1 LTVCVNGIE
10 QPPFEF
16 RPNGA
21 SLVERD
27 QRLYLEEAGYE
38 VYTVRP
44 SYPEVPISEGD
55 FHLPSIKLP
64 NAENY
69 RIAKPFDPWTQ
80 RGLDAWIRQ
89 LQPEMMY
96 LHGPYQVAAKL
107 AVIAKKYGIPYA
119 LHVHTHISGYVES
132 RVPEYLWPI
141 AKRFALNRARRLADR
156 ASVTI
161 FPSATYEAIFKAETW
176 FNGPSLVFPS
186 FIQPFPILSKREL
199 ENANYRL
206 RSGTNLPLNRFL
218 YPGIVVHSRLEKE
231 KNPEYAMQCFAELI
245 KLVIERPIRGIQSP
259 LLIYIGGGTSSC
271 KEHLVW
277 LAQEYGISNLVYF
290 TGARSNEEAKQIL
303 QTANQC
309 WFLSDT
315 DTQGIV
321 PLEAGYAGVPV
332 FGLEDQPFDEFFGEK
347 KFLAV
352 PNNKPG
358 VLARR
363 SYALMS
369 DSCKHMEMA
378 DHCNSVALKYSDVR
392 KYKKHFLDICQHI
405 VIGTQVI

>member
-1 LTVCVNGIE
+1 MSVCVNGIE

-27 QRLYLEEAGYE
+27 QRMYLEGAGFE
-38 VYTVRP
+38 VHTVRP
-44 SYPEVPISEGD
+44 SYPEVPVREGD
-55 FHLPSIKLP
+55 LHLPSVRLP
-64 NAENY
+64 RAENY
-69 RIAKPFDPWTQ
+69 RIARPFDPWTQ

-89 LQPEMMY
+89 VQPEMIY
-96 LHGPYQVAAKL
+96 LHGPYQVADKL

-141 AKRFALNRARRLADR
+141 AKSLALRRAKRLADG
-156 ASVTI
+156 AAVTI
-161 FPSATYEAIFKAETW
+161 FPSVTYEAVFKAETG

-186 FIQPFPILSKREL
+186 FIQPFPLLGKREL
-199 ENANYRL
+199 ESANYEF
-206 RSGTNLPLNRFL
+206 RSGHMPLNRVL
-218 YPGIVVHSRLEKE
+218 YPAIVVHSRLENE
-231 KNPEYAMQCFAELI
+231 KNPEYAMRAFMELLNLFI
-245 KLVIERPIRGIQSP
+245 DRPISGMESP
-259 LLIYIGGGTSSC
+259 MLIYVGGGTASC
-271 KEHLVW
+271 KEHLEW
-277 LAQEYGISNLVYF
+277 LAKEYGISNKVYF
-290 TGARSNEEAKQIL
+290 AGARSNEEAKRIL

-309 WFLSDT
+309 WFLSNT

-332 FGLEDQPFDEFFGEK
+332 FGLEDEPFDEFFGEM

-352 PNNKPG
+352 PDNKPG

-369 DSCKHMEMA
+369 DQRRHSEMA
-378 DHCNSVALKYSDVR
+378 DHCNQVALKYSDIGI
-392 KYKKHFLDICQHI
+392 YEKHFLDVCQH
-405 VIGTQVI
+405 VIIGAKVI